1 MTNRPDLWGHYGLA
15 REIAAL
21 YGLPLS
27 RFRPFPRDLPAGDL
41 TVTVEDPERCPRY
54 IGAELTGVCVKSS
67 PFWMQSRLWRAGMRP
82 INALVDITNYVMLAT
97 GQPTHAF
104 DSDTI
109 QGHII
114 VRRAQEGEKLLLL
127 NGKDLSLSADDLV
140 IADDAGVVA
149 LAGVMGGAKDSIL
162 PTTHKVILEV
172 ANFNAAGVRRTALRY
187 DNRTEA
193 SSRYEKAIDPQRCD
207 QALEL
212 AAELFRQLYPEVE
225 FTGLVDHYPAPMACK
240 ELDVALSW
248 LERRLGKP
256 LTQEDVSHKLGLL
269 GFTTSFSGD
278 TMHVTVPSW
287 RSTGDVSIQADIM
300 EEVARMYGYEN
311 FEAAPITTSFDG
323 AINQLDKDLERR
335 IKEYLAIR
343 CGLQEIFTYP
353 WMDEQYVKAI
363 LQDTTGILSLSTPPS
378 PTEKMIRSSLLPNLC
393 KAVVKNERYFTDF
406 SLFETAQVFRD
417 ENYTTP
423 YDEREKLPSQRKHLG
438 AAFVGSDKDIT
449 TLFRRAKGV
458 VEAMP
463 RYTHMEAYTLRQVEK
478 PVWADT
484 VVWLNLYLGEEHIGD
499 LALLSKK
506 VSMECGIKNLAV
518 MLLELDMDALIP
530 FRSRTNTFTHLPEYP
545 MTDYDVSVL
554 VDGETRWDAMR
565 DAILEK
571 RHELLHGVSFVDEYR
586 GKQVPEG
593 KKSVTLRLTIGSA
606 EKTLTSQEIEA
617 CAASAVKRLAK
628 HVGAELRGK

>member
-1 MTNRPDLWGHYGLA
+1 
-15 REIAAL
+15 
-21 YGLPLS
+21 
-27 RFRPFPRDLPAGDL
+27 
-41 TVTVEDPERCPRY
+41 
-54 IGAELTGVCVKSS
+54 
-67 PFWMQSRLWRAGMRP
+67 
-82 INALVDITNYVMLAT
+82 
-97 GQPTHAF
+97 
-104 DSDTI
+104 
-109 QGHII
+109 
-114 VRRAQEGEKLLLL
+114 
-127 NGKDLSLSADDLV
+127 
-140 IADDAGVVA
+140 
-149 LAGVMGGAKDSIL
+149 
-162 PTTHKVILEV
+162 
-172 ANFNAAGVRRTALRY
+172 
-187 DNRTEA
+187 
-193 SSRYEKAIDPQRCD
+193 
-207 QALEL
+207 
-212 AAELFRQLYPEVE
+212 
-225 FTGLVDHYPAPMACK
+225 
-240 ELDVALSW
+240 
-248 LERRLGKP
+248 
-256 LTQEDVSHKLGLL
+256 
-269 GFTTSFSGD
+269 
-278 TMHVTVPSW
+278 
-287 RSTGDVSIQADIM
+287 
-300 EEVARMYGYEN
+300 MYGYEN

-353 WMDEQYVKAI
+353 WMDEQYVNAI

-378 PTEKMIRSSLLPNLC
+378 PTEKMIRSSLLPNLLQGSGE
-393 KAVVKNERYFTDF
+393 ERALLRPTSP
-406 SLFETAQVFRD
+406 SLKRRRYSGTR
-417 ENYTTP
+417 TTP
-423 YDEREKLPSQRKHLG
+423 LPTMNGRSCPPSASIWVPPSW
-438 AAFVGSDKDIT
+438 AATRTSLPCSAGP
-449 TLFRRAKGV
+449 RAWWRPCPATPIWRTIPSVRWKS
-458 VEAMP
+458 P
-463 RYTHMEAYTLRQVEK
+463 C
-478 PVWADT
+478 WADT

>member
-1 MTNRPDLWGHYGLA
+1 
-15 REIAAL
+15 
-21 YGLPLS
+21 
-27 RFRPFPRDLPAGDL
+27 
-41 TVTVEDPERCPRY
+41 
-54 IGAELTGVCVKSS
+54 
-67 PFWMQSRLWRAGMRP
+67 
-82 INALVDITNYVMLAT
+82 
-97 GQPTHAF
+97 
-104 DSDTI
+104 
-109 QGHII
+109 
-114 VRRAQEGEKLLLL
+114 
-127 NGKDLSLSADDLV
+127 
-140 IADDAGVVA
+140 
-149 LAGVMGGAKDSIL
+149 
-162 PTTHKVILEV
+162 
-172 ANFNAAGVRRTALRY
+172 
-187 DNRTEA
+187 
-193 SSRYEKAIDPQRCD
+193 
-207 QALEL
+207 
-212 AAELFRQLYPEVE
+212 
-225 FTGLVDHYPAPMACK
+225 
-240 ELDVALSW
+240 
-248 LERRLGKP
+248 
-256 LTQEDVSHKLGLL
+256 
-269 GFTTSFSGD
+269 
-278 TMHVTVPSW
+278 
-287 RSTGDVSIQADIM
+287 
-300 EEVARMYGYEN
+300 
-311 FEAAPITTSFDG
+311 
-323 AINQLDKDLERR
+323 
-335 IKEYLAIR
+335 
-343 CGLQEIFTYP
+343 
-353 WMDEQYVKAI
+353 
-363 LQDTTGILSLSTPPS
+363 
-378 PTEKMIRSSLLPNLC
+378 MIRSSLLPNLC

-463 RYTHMEAYTLRQVEK
+463 RYTHMEDYTLRQVEK

-506 VSMECGIKNLAV
+506 VSMECGIKNMAV